1 MKDYRKTKN
10 DIVLA
15 IEAFTRSIDSSNDY
29 RGDMSL
35 LVQVTSNLKLV
46 RLGYWERLIRSELN
60 NNLHATTRPIWARLF
75 EPNAKLNWLDVLDY
89 FLAQG
94 KRAAKKPK
102 KTPAAGLSETCW
114 LV

>member
-35 LVQVTSNLKLV
+35 LALSYLK
-46 RLGYWERLIRSELN
+46 
-60 NNLHATTRPIWARLF
+60 P
-75 EPNAKLNWLDVLDY
+75 
-89 FLAQG
+89 
-94 KRAAKKPK
+94 
-102 KTPAAGLSETCW
+102 
-114 LV
+114 